1 MCRVKQGIAKGYI
14 GNSNMIISI
23 LLIML
28 GAVALYLG
36 IRYIFKD
43 VNDKIMG
50 RCLSVY
56 GILVF
61 MWCFGYGVMGLCKS
75 IERCYFWRA
84 VALFGVTFYLII
96 IFIFVRHFTGL
107 LKKGFYPVIVFS
119 GFFAAVS
126 FYFVIQRSVVDFFEY
141 NGRMAYSGQPSF
153 ARTLQGIYIVYMMVL
168 TVSLGIITYRRS
180 EYKRTKRAIVILII
194 AHFAIVL
201 FMIPDTIFPMMG
213 MVSMPTTGIAA
224 FIAYLCFIYITDNRS
239 IFSLTASSINRYIY
253 NYTKSSILFFGLDGK
268 LLAANDFAGEYL
280 NIADKKG
287 ISYRDIFDVERG
299 DLENIIAGKNEEDDE
314 IGIKIK
320 NVDKKCSASVVKIY
334 DSFGDP
340 IYYGCILND
349 ITDEA
354 KKYEETAEMKE
365 RLDAEVKEKT
375 KEIEKLSLETIET
388 MANALEAK
396 DEYTKGHSLRV
407 SQYSEILAKSAG
419 FSEEEVENIRVMALL
434 HDVGKISIPDRV
446 LNKAGR
452 LEDGEFEIIKS
463 HTIQGDALLKGIS
476 YLGPVAQIARH
487 HHERFDGKG
496 YPDKISGEEIEI
508 EARIVGIADSFDAMS
523 SDRVYRRALPN
534 SIIREEL
541 IKGRGTQFDP
551 KLLDIFLK
559 LFDEGAL
566 DKLRPKSA
574 EEKFIFNINDFID
587 NIDIEGLHE
596 GAGVLSHDELVKIYS
611 YLKERKF
618 RYGSSFK
625 AALITLECENKENIN
640 STHLEKAMTAMEY
653 SIIQHLRKT
662 DLTSRVSPTQMM
674 VILTEADEDYIF
686 MIMDRIFSGY
696 YKNCLY
702 SEFKLRYEIN
712 D

>member
-1 MCRVKQGIAKGYI
+1 
-14 GNSNMIISI
+14 MIISI

-28 GAVALYLG
+28 GAIALFLG
-36 IRYIFKD
+36 IRYIFKG
-43 VNDKIMG
+43 VNDKTMG
-50 RCLSVY
+50 GCLAMY

-75 IERCYFWRA
+75 YDMCYFWRA

-96 IFIFVRHFTGL
+96 NFIYVRYFTGL

-119 GFFAAVS
+119 GIFAAVS
-126 FYFVIQRSVVDFFEY
+126 YYFVIQRSVVTFFEY

-153 ARTLQGIYIVYMMVL
+153 ARTLQGVYIVYMIVL
-168 TVSLGIITYRRS
+168 TLTLGIITYRRA
-180 EYKRTKRAIVILII
+180 EYKRTKRAISILII

-213 MVSMPTTGIAA
+213 RVSAPTTGIAA
-224 FIAYLCFIYITDNRS
+224 FAAYLCFMYITDERS
-239 IFSLTASSINRYIY
+239 VFTLTSNSINRYIY

-268 LLAANDFAGEYL
+268 LLAANDFAKEYL
-280 NIADKKG
+280 NIADRKG
-287 ISYRDIFDVERG
+287 ISYEDIFDVERG
-299 DLENIIAGKNEEDDE
+299 DLENIIAGINEEDDE

-320 NVDKKCSASVVKIY
+320 NLDKKCSASVVKIY
-334 DSFGDP
+334 DTYGDP

-349 ITDEA
+349 ITNEA
-354 KKYEETAEMKE
+354 KKYEETAEMKA
-365 RLDAEVKEKT
+365 RLDDEVKEKT

-407 SQYSEILAKSAG
+407 SQYSELLAKSAG
-419 FSEEEVENIRVMALL
+419 FSAEEVENIRIMALL

-452 LEDGEFEIIKS
+452 LEDEEFEIIKS
-463 HTIQGDALLKGIS
+463 HTIQGDVLLKGIS

-496 YPDKISGEEIEI
+496 YPDKIAGEEIEI
-508 EARIVGIADSFDAMS
+508 EARIVGIADSYDAMS

-534 SIIREEL
+534 QVIREEL

-551 KLLDIFLK
+551 NLIDVFLK
-559 LFDEGAL
+559 LFDEGEL

-574 EEKFIFNINDFID
+574 DESFVFNINDFID
-587 NIDIEGLHE
+587 SINIEGLHE

-611 YLKERKF
+611 HLKERKF

-625 AALITLECENKENIN
+625 AALITLECEGGGNIN
-640 STHLEKAMTAMEY
+640 SIHLEEAMAAMKY
-653 SIIQHLRKT
+653 SIIQNLRKT
-662 DLTSRVSPTQMM
+662 DLTSRVSSTQMM
-674 VILTEADEDYIF
+674 VILTETDEDYIS
-686 MIMDRIFSGY
+686 MIMDRIISGY

-712 D
+712 